1 MTTKLVMRSQTGH
14 EDQVFSLFL
23 TVCQKIAGILNL
35 CYIRTLKSH
44 ILQLSKGN
52 TPLLSGENRKK
63 PAKPSSLV
71 FFQE

>member
-14 EDQVFSLFL
+14 EDQLFSLFL
-23 TVCQKIAGILNL
+23 TVCQKIATILNV
-35 CYIRTLKSH
+35 CFIRTLKSH

-52 TPLLSGENRKK
+52 TSLLSGENRKK
-63 PAKPSSLV
+63 NLKTSSFV